1 MQASQGGGVSAF
13 SAYGRYERVIA
24 AADTGS
30 IRQRWEYGRRLLCD
44 PQATT
49 PEGNLRNGVIAGLIE
64 AAHRRGK
71 KLSDREIRYR
81 LAAGRAYPCES
92 QIRHIC
98 AGYES
103 WGALRAADFPAVE
116 AEPGEEPFDPRGAG
130 EKARA
135 ADKQLA
141 LGDPDQ
147 LALFEFFPDDR
158 FDELATLGEL
168 RKYAEECEE
177 RTERHARKDRERFEY
192 LERLSAAVGGDEEAT
207 WEEAQA
213 ALDAGE
219 GGTP

>member
-1 MQASQGGGVSAF
+1 MSTFA
-13 SAYGRYERVIA
+13 AYGRYERAIA
-24 AADTGS
+24 AADAGS

-44 PQATT
+44 PAATT
-49 PEGNLRNGVIAGLIE
+49 PDGNLRNGVIAGLIE
-64 AAHRRGK
+64 AAHRRGQ
-71 KLSDREIRYR
+71 KLSEREIRYR
-81 LAAGRAYPCES
+81 LRAGEAYPCES
-92 QIRHIC
+92 QIRHAR
-98 AGYES
+98 AGFKS
-103 WGALRAADFPAVE
+103 WNALREAGFPPYEAD
-116 AEPGEEPFDPRGAG
+116 PGEGPYDPRGAA

-177 RTERHARKDRERFEY
+177 RTERHARRDRERFEY
-192 LERLSAAVGGDEEAT
+192 LERLSAAVDGNEDAT

-213 ALDAGE
+213 ALEAAGA
-219 GGTP
+219 